1 MSINLK
7 QYTFIWS
14 LNMNNDDLQH
24 LLNSIQSEVKSDVT
38 SGKNTT
44 TYKLSDDALTEK
56 VLDGL
61 AENLKGYK
69 DVRIDGSNLILTHA
83 GQEA

>member
-1 MSINLK
+1 
-7 QYTFIWS
+7 
-14 LNMNNDDLQH
+14 MNNDDLKN
-24 LLNSIQSEVKSDVT
+24 LLNSIQSEVNNDAT

-44 TYKLSDDALTEK
+44 TYQLSDEALTEK

-61 AENLKGYK
+61 AEKLTGYK

-83 GQEA
+83 DQEA